1 MTTVWTT
8 GLSDRSTA
16 GPTTDDST
24 GTASSP
30 RPGSRRSLDPAPAAS
45 LAQLVRIELRKAVD
59 TRAGRWLLI
68 VLCVVVVLACGAL
81 AIWGGEGER
90 TVTSYLGL
98 SVMPMAILLPVLG
111 IMSATQEWSQRTGLT
126 TFTLEPRRGRVVT
139 AKVVA
144 AALLGL
150 IVIAVVFATS
160 TLLALATGGELDFGA
175 ISVPG
180 VILML
185 TIFVLQGVAF
195 GLALLNTPLAIV
207 GALVLPTVWTIL
219 SSAFPTVA
227 KAAVWLD
234 LNQVTGPLV
243 DGKMNGADW
252 AHLATG
258 VGFWVV
264 LPLAIGTWRVLTRE
278 VK

>member
-1 MTTVWTT
+1 M
-8 GLSDRSTA
+8 
-16 GPTTDDST
+16 DDAIT
-24 GTASSP
+24 IRG
-30 RPGSRRSLDPAPAAS
+30 
-45 LAQLVRIELRKAVD
+45 LRKAYGGRAAVD
-59 TRAGRWLLI
+59 GARPRHPHGGGVRAP
-68 VLCVVVVLACGAL
+68 
-81 AIWGGEGER
+81 R
-90 TVTSYLGL
+90 T
-98 SVMPMAILLPVLG
+98 
-111 IMSATQEWSQRTGLT
+111 Q
-126 TFTLEPRRGRVVT
+126 RGREDDHRRDRRR
-139 AKVVA
+139 
-144 AALLGL
+144 
-150 IVIAVVFATS
+150 ISQVIAVAFATS

>member
-1 MTTVWTT
+1 MCT
-8 GLSDRSTA
+8 
-16 GPTTDDST
+16 
-24 GTASSP
+24 
-30 RPGSRRSLDPAPAAS
+30 RSLDSGRGGQGRSRIAE
-45 LAQLVRIELRKAVD
+45 QVGDLVPVE
-59 TRAGRWLLI
+59 T
-68 VLCVVVVLACGAL
+68 
-81 AIWGGEGER
+81 
-90 TVTSYLGL
+90 
-98 SVMPMAILLPVLG
+98 ILL
-111 IMSATQEWSQRTGLT
+111 SAE
-126 TFTLEPRRGRVVT
+126 
-139 AKVVA
+139 
-144 AALLGL
+144 
-150 IVIAVVFATS
+150 
-160 TLLALATGGELDFGA
+160 LATDSCRAVAGGELDFGA

-219 SSAFPTVA
+219 ASAFPTVA
-227 KAAVWLD
+227 KVAVWLD

>member
-1 MTTVWTT
+1 
-8 GLSDRSTA
+8 
-16 GPTTDDST
+16 
-24 GTASSP
+24 
-30 RPGSRRSLDPAPAAS
+30 
-45 LAQLVRIELRKAVD
+45 
-59 TRAGRWLLI
+59 
-68 VLCVVVVLACGAL
+68 
-81 AIWGGEGER
+81 
-90 TVTSYLGL
+90 
-98 SVMPMAILLPVLG
+98 
-111 IMSATQEWSQRTGLT
+111 
-126 TFTLEPRRGRVVT
+126 
-139 AKVVA
+139 
-144 AALLGL
+144 
-150 IVIAVVFATS
+150 
-160 TLLALATGGELDFGA
+160 
-175 ISVPG
+175 VPG

-219 SSAFPTVA
+219 ASAFPTVA
-227 KAAVWLD
+227 KVAVWLD

-243 DGKMNGADW
+243 DGTMNGADW